1 MQGGNYFLKI
11 VLMGE
16 GAVGKTSL
24 RNRYMGKGFK
34 SQHLMTIGADF
45 ATHRQVIDG
54 NAVTWQIWD
63 LAGQQTFQSVRQRF
77 FKGAMGGLLVFDVTR
92 PETFMA
98 LPQWIDELWRNS
110 GRGVVPMVLLGNKAD
125 LKRAVSKKQA
135 MEYAKL
141 LTQTVKQYG
150 FTVEYMDTSAKTG
163 LNVQLAFETL
173 GRQIIDA
180 IKKGKLSLA

>member
-1 MQGGNYFLKI
+1 MQGSSYFLKI

-34 SQHLMTIGADF
+34 TQHLMTIGADF
-45 ATHRQVIDG
+45 STHRQVIDG

-63 LAGQQTFQSVRQRF
+63 LAGQQSFQSVRQRF

-98 LPQWIDELWRNS
+98 LPQWIEELWRNS

-135 MEYAKL
+135 EEYAKL
-141 LTQTVKQYG
+141 LSRTVKQYG
-150 FTVEYMDTSAKTG
+150 FTMQYLDTSAKTG
-163 LNVQLAFETL
+163 LNVKEAFELL
-173 GRQIIDA
+173 GRQIIQA
-180 IKKGKLSLA
+180 IQSGKLNLA